1 MQIGIGLP
9 ASIPEVTPGI
19 LFGWARLADEGPFS
33 SLGVIDRVV
42 YANYEPL
49 TTLAAVAGITRR
61 IRLLTNV
68 LVAPL
73 RNTGILAK
81 EAATL
86 DALSGGRFTLGLG
99 VGAREDDYAAAPAAF
114 HNRGKRFE
122 EQLVTMKRIWAGE
135 TLDEHSNSTS
145 LIGPKAARPGGP
157 EVLIGGYSPMAI
169 RRVGNF
175 GDGLIIGSSTNAE
188 VASQFYAVAQQ
199 SWQEQGRSGKPRF
212 VGCKYFALGLNAAE
226 KAGAFIR
233 HYYSFMESRADA
245 LASSI
250 PTTPEAVKEVIQSFV
265 DTGMD
270 ELVLWPCIADIEQIN
285 RLLDLI

>member
-1 MQIGIGLP
+1 MYIGIGLP
-9 ASIPEVTPGI
+9 ASIPEVTPSI
-19 LFGWARLADEGPFS
+19 LFDWARLADAGPFS

-42 YANYEPL
+42 YSNYEPL
-49 TTLAAVAGITRR
+49 ITLAAVTSITQR

-73 RNTGILAK
+73 RNTAILAK

-86 DALSGGRFTLGLG
+86 DALAGGRLTLGLG

-122 EQLVTMKRIWAGE
+122 EQLTTMKRIWSGE
-135 TLDEHSNSTS
+135 ALDEHSSP
-145 LIGPKAARPGGP
+145 IGPKPVQQGGP

-169 RRVGNF
+169 RRVGRF

-188 VASQFYAVAQQ
+188 VASQFFAVARQA
-199 SWQEQGRSGKPRF
+199 WQEQGRSGNPRF
-212 VGCKYFALGLNAAE
+212 VGCKYFALGPYAAE
-226 KAGAFIR
+226 RANAFIR
-233 HYYSFMESRADA
+233 HYYSFMESRANA
-245 LASSI
+245 LSSSI
-250 PTTPEAVKEVIQSFV
+250 PTTPEAVKAVIQSFV

-270 ELVLWPCIADIEQIN
+270 ELVLWPCIADLDQVS
-285 RLLDLI
+285 RLADLL